1 MDLNY
6 LFLTGKDLKK
16 LLTTWYDFT
25 AQQGY
30 LFLTNI
36 FSAKDLSNMDN
47 LKTLE
52 DFYDA
57 FEYFLEAVALLKKE
71 GNLRSRSPEQQKNK
85 IIF

>member
-1 MDLNY
+1 
-6 LFLTGKDLKK
+6 
-16 LLTTWYDFT
+16 
-25 AQQGY
+25 
-30 LFLTNI
+30 
-36 FSAKDLSNMDN
+36 MDN

-85 IIF
+85 IIFWNIAMTALMALKL